1 MAPPVPL
8 TDPIG
13 PSTSPQAHPPGAPTH
28 RPPGTPTRLGAG
40 PEGGLPGDP
49 ASPPRPAEHGT
60 AAPEPRRQAG
70 GGDAPPGTTGAG
82 DDPGGPGGR
91 PGAVEE
97 PGRGPGRPAPGPGV
111 PAARRADLPPVHAAV
126 ICVSAPCLAI
136 SPEHGQLTG
145 RGIDGIYRAGRR
157 LLSRCVLRV
166 AGRDPV
172 AVQGRSIGAD
182 RAAFTATVRTGFE
195 AGPDPDVGVERVR
208 HADGTERITLRSFAS
223 RPMRLTV
230 ELFLGTDLAELATVA
245 AGGPGP
251 ELPAAVHAAGLR
263 WSAGEAQ
270 AVTTAEPAP
279 DDALA
284 SAGLLRWQLELA
296 PGQSRAIGLRTT
308 HDRTGRAPAGQVANP
323 LSAARAEGD
332 DPRADA
338 WFRTSLDDLGALLL
352 RAPGSPGDA
361 FAAAGVPWRLGLAPA
376 ESLWAARMAL
386 PLGTGLAAAT
396 LRTLARSQ
404 TAGGGPDA
412 GKIPGPLRAAGP
424 QLPPGCTGTEATLG
438 FPSLLAEARRWGL
451 PEEEVARL
459 LPAAERCL
467 DWLRG
472 AFGKDG
478 FLADPE
484 PGPRRV
490 ETQAHAHR
498 AALLGADLLDAC
510 GRPGAAEWRER
521 AAELRTRFRAGFWVD
536 GPDGGRPA
544 AALHPDGRPLP
555 RLTGAV
561 AHLLDTGLLGGG
573 RLAPGLLDP
582 VRTEH
587 LARLLGA
594 PAMDSGWGLRSMAT
608 REPGHNPFGHRSGAV
623 RAHETAVAVAGLV
636 QAGFEKEAAGL
647 LRGLLD
653 AAETFGYRLPEM
665 YAAEQRTAG
674 SAPLPHPAA
683 CRPAAVAAAAG
694 IHALT
699 ALAGIRPDAPAAT
712 VAVAPPAGAPLG
724 ALRLSGLRVAGEPFT
739 VRISR
744 LGVGMVE
751 EAADVLQLGG

>member
-1 MAPPVPL
+1 MAPPVPETGPPGSL
-8 TDPIG
+8 PTDVPG
-13 PSTSPQAHPPGAPTH
+13 NRTAVATEDGPGAP
-28 RPPGTPTRLGAG
+28 A
-40 PEGGLPGDP
+40 
-49 ASPPRPAEHGT
+49 
-60 AAPEPRRQAG
+60 
-70 GGDAPPGTTGAG
+70 
-82 DDPGGPGGR
+82 
-91 PGAVEE
+91 
-97 PGRGPGRPAPGPGV
+97 RGPGIRPDGPPYGRPAVGAAVERV
-111 PAARRADLPPVHAAV
+111 PAGSTERPTGAPPEPEPQARPTGTPPPRQSAVGPARRPELPPVHGAV
-126 ICVSAPCLAI
+126 ICVAAPCLVI

-145 RGIDGIYRAGRR
+145 QGIDGIYRSGRR

-166 AGRDPV
+166 GGRDPV
-172 AVQGRSIGAD
+172 AVQGRSLAAD
-182 RAAFTATVRTGFE
+182 RASFTATVRTGIE
-195 AGPDPDVGVERVR
+195 AGPDPDIGIERVR
-208 HADGTERITLRSFAS
+208 HADGTERITLRSFAT
-223 RPMRLTV
+223 RPLRLPV
-230 ELFLGTDLAELATVA
+230 EVSLGTDLAELAAVA
-245 AGGPGP
+245 TGRAGP
-251 ELPAAVHAAGLR
+251 ELAAGVHAAGLR
-263 WSAGEAQ
+263 WSTGDAL

-296 PGQSRAIGLRTT
+296 PGESRSIELRTT
-308 HDRTGRAPAGQVANP
+308 RDRSARSPGGQAANP
-323 LSAARAEGD
+323 LAAARAEGD

-338 WFRTSLDDLGALLL
+338 WFRTSLDDLRALLL
-352 RAPGSPGDA
+352 RDPAAPADA

-404 TAGGGPDA
+404 TGGRGPGA

-438 FPSLLAEARRWGL
+438 FPAVLAEARRWGL

-467 DWLRG
+467 GWLRSALG
-472 AFGKDG
+472 EDG
-478 FLADPE
+478 FLADPD
-484 PGPRRV
+484 PGPRRC

-498 AALLGADLLDAC
+498 AALLGADLLADC
-510 GRPGAAEWRER
+510 GRPGAAEWREW
-521 AAELRTRFRAGFWVD
+521 AAALRERFRDRFWID

-555 RLTGAV
+555 RLTGAA

-573 RLAPGLLDP
+573 QFAAGLLDP

-594 PAMDSGWGLRSMAT
+594 PAMDSGWGLRSMAA

-623 RAHETAVAVAGLV
+623 RAHESALAVAGLA
-636 QAGFEKEAAGL
+636 QAGFDKEAAGL

-653 AAETFGYRLPEM
+653 AAESFGYRLPEM

-712 VAVAPPAGAPLG
+712 VAVTPRAGAPLG
-724 ALRLSGLRVAGEPFT
+724 ALRLSGLRVAEEPFA

-751 EAADVLQLGG
+751 EAADGLQLRG

>member
-1 MAPPVPL
+1 MAPPVPE
-8 TDPIG
+8 TDPPRSLPPDVPG
-13 PSTSPQAHPPGAPTH
+13 HRTAVATEAGPGAP
-28 RPPGTPTRLGAG
+28 A
-40 PEGGLPGDP
+40 
-49 ASPPRPAEHGT
+49 
-60 AAPEPRRQAG
+60 
-70 GGDAPPGTTGAG
+70 
-82 DDPGGPGGR
+82 
-91 PGAVEE
+91 
-97 PGRGPGRPAPGPGV
+97 RGPAFRPDGPPYGRPAVGAAVERV
-111 PAARRADLPPVHAAV
+111 PAGSTERPAGAPPEPEPQARPTGTPPPRQSAVGPARRPELPPVHSAV
-126 ICVSAPCLAI
+126 ICVAAPCLVI

-145 RGIDGIYRAGRR
+145 QGIDGIYRSGRR

-166 AGRDPV
+166 GGRDPV
-172 AVQGRSIGAD
+172 AVQGRSLAAD
-182 RAAFTATVRTGFE
+182 RASFTATVRTGIE
-195 AGPDPDVGVERVR
+195 AGPDPDIGIERVR
-208 HADGTERITLRSFAS
+208 HADGTERITLRSFAT
-223 RPMRLTV
+223 RPLRLPV
-230 ELFLGTDLAELATVA
+230 EVSLGTDLAELAAVA
-245 AGGPGP
+245 AGRAGP
-251 ELPAAVHAAGLR
+251 ELAAGVHAAGLR
-263 WSAGEAQ
+263 WSTGDAL

-296 PGQSRAIGLRTT
+296 PGESRSIELRTT
-308 HDRTGRAPAGQVANP
+308 RDRSARSPAGQVANP

-338 WFRTSLDDLGALLL
+338 WFRTSLDDLRALLL
-352 RAPGSPGDA
+352 RDPGAPADA

-404 TAGGGPDA
+404 AGGRGPGA

-438 FPSLLAEARRWGL
+438 FPVVLAEARRWGL

-467 DWLRG
+467 GWLRSALG
-472 AFGKDG
+472 EDG
-478 FLADPE
+478 FLADPD
-484 PGPRRV
+484 PGPRRC

-498 AALLGADLLDAC
+498 AALLGADLLADC
-510 GRPGAAEWRER
+510 GRPGAAEWREW
-521 AAELRTRFRAGFWVD
+521 AAALRERFRARFWID

-555 RLTGAV
+555 RLTGSA

-573 RLAPGLLDP
+573 QYAAGLLDP

-594 PAMDSGWGLRSMAT
+594 PAMDSGWGLRSMAA
-608 REPGHNPFGHRSGAV
+608 REPGHNPFGHRAGAV
-623 RAHETAVAVAGLV
+623 RAHESALAVAGLA
-636 QAGFEKEAAGL
+636 QAGFDKEAAGL

-653 AAETFGYRLPEM
+653 AAESFGYRLPEM

-712 VAVAPPAGAPLG
+712 VAVTPRAGAPLG
-724 ALRLSGLRVAGEPFT
+724 ALRLSGLRVAEEPFA

-751 EAADVLQLGG
+751 EAADGLQLRG